1 MVQFK
6 PRAPPATPQCPR
18 SIVAPMVQFKPRV
31 PPATPQC
38 PRSIVAPMRNTMI
51 PQESLEGGS
60 PSGPVGC
67 ARGLHQRRA
76 CRAQASQARLWV
88 WMAYRESRA
97 LSCAAKKHIAQS
109 IQVLNSLRCSVLCAA
124 SWRRPRLKPPRKSLP
139 HSMLDRCNA
148 AAHESEMGCSRC
160 MALGSTP
167 GVPAHGESLPHG
179 SSARTPHAGQPC
191 SLVGLCRRRP
201 PRESLPHS
209 MLDRCSATAHERD
222 GLLTLHGTRQHVSQ
236 GACPR

>member
-109 IQVLNSLRCSVLCAA
+109 IQVLNSLRCSVLCEA
-124 SWRRPRLKPPRKSLP
+124 SWRRPPRAHDHHARACHTRCSIDALRLRT
-139 HSMLDRCNA
+139 
-148 AAHESEMGCSRC
+148 SEMGCSRC
-160 MALGSTP
+160 MVLGSTCP
-167 GVPAHGESLPHG
+167 RAPAHGESLCPTAQTRDPKHAVNL
-179 SSARTPHAGQPC
+179 ARC
-191 SLVGLCRRRP
+191 VGLSP
-201 PRESLPHS
+201 
-209 MLDRCSATAHERD
+209 T
-222 GLLTLHGTRQHVSQ
+222 TTT
-236 GACPR
+236 